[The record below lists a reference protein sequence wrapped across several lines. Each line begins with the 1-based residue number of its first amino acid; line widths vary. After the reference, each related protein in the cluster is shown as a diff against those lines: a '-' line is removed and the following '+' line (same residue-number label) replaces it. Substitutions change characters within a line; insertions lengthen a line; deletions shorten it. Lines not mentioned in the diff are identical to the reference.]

1 MNTSIKTAIA
11 LVALAGFSSGAK
23 AGSFNLYDDTFSIL
37 INGTA
42 ATGSLEATWGT
53 FSAGVFTPL
62 AGIAS
67 GYADLAGPEL
77 SAGFSGPDNTVFA
90 ANVSPA
96 LAILSAADG
105 TAYSASIPQIV
116 LTDSSWVVSTFTLTG
131 PDLTFEFSAGTVA
144 NQVNGVASSFTFGA
158 TGNDV
163 ITIGSSTIIP
173 EPSTYAALAGVA
185 VLGLAAL
192 RRRRA

>member
-11 LVALAGFSSGAK
+11 LVALAGFSSGVK

-37 INGTA
+37 INGAA

-62 AGIAS
+62 AGIDS

-90 ANVSPA
+90 VNVSPA

-131 PDLTFEFSAGTVA
+131 PDLAFELSAGTVA
-144 NQVNGVASSFTFGA
+144 NQVNGVPSSFTFGA
-158 TGNDV
+158 TGNDT
-163 ITIGSSTIIP
+163 ITIGIIP
-173 EPSTYAALAGVA
+173 EPSTFTALAGVA